1 MARNSDPAFMSL
13 PTIAGGACVEL
24 FDAELER
31 ALRNIADV
39 NTPPEKVRVITVQ
52 VRITP
57 NAKREL
63 GEVEVSVSS
72 KLPSFASVSTVAYFG
87 RHEGK
92 HVAQERDPKQLSFDD
107 QPTVVGI
114 QGGKL

>member
-1 MARNSDPAFMSL
+1 MSL
-13 PTIAGGACVEL
+13 ATLAGGSAVEL
-24 FDAELER
+24 FDAELEK

-39 NTPPEKVRVITVQ
+39 NTPAEKARVITVQ

-63 GEVEVSVSS
+63 GEVDVSVAS
-72 KLPSFASVSTVAYFG
+72 KLPSFESISTVAYFG
-87 RHEGK
+87 RHNGR
-92 HVAQERDPKQLSFDD
+92 HVAQENNPKQLSFDD
-107 QPTVVGI
+107 QPTVVGM